1 MSEWDDTPWAGTSVS
16 PPAITRLPWDI
27 KAVTGAG
34 VSAFLNDPPLSSLR
48 QMDDPQAKA
57 KAFLQAYKCGWFYKA
72 ESKISGDIARLPWTV
87 SDGDVESDDPEESNI
102 PQPDLDI
109 PFETLNPIDQFMRLM
124 ERPNP
129 QQTGRMLRQKTHIR
143 RDMAGWTFWY
153 LEAASP
159 LSPITAIYGISPS
172 RLWPSYDK
180 RSGQLLGWIL
190 DYDKQGG
197 TMTFEPWEIVT
208 FSNASADDD
217 NTYGVGVVEA
227 VYAELPLTDLMSKHT
242 ADLLSTGG
250 RLAGMMWPRE
260 RALDEDEFN
269 DAQRAWRNVVSDANS
284 AKRMLLFPEPM
295 EYASGAST
303 PAEIGIPELAELNRD
318 NILTAFPIAPEVLGV
333 SMPAGQNASGETR
346 RELYDW
352 YWRGTIEPRS
362 DSFDEVIQVNIISR
376 YEALMGQT
384 FNFETNLPDLDDA
397 SSLLEKAGAFK
408 SLVSIGFDPKAAIKA
423 LDLDHIKWT
432 GLPALLDPRKQAEM
446 AAAAAA
452 AKPPE
457 NNGPS
462 ASVRDDTADS
472 SSVSQVV
479 AKATKARNDVVESND
494 PDLRRFFE
502 LQSERIIDG
511 IRAAWPRGAATK
523 SNIIRRD
530 WAIKADPDWWNQKRE
545 DDLLREV
552 LGKLYVQAARGSL
565 QVVAD
570 TLDLIV
576 PNRAVGRVVQD
587 LVDYGG
593 ERITGINGHT
603 LEAVQASLAEG
614 TRRGYG
620 LDQIID
626 GVPDEGYNGI
636 KALPEFDD
644 ARAETVARTE
654 TMLSYNRA
662 ALDAYGEFGVE
673 RVLAYDGD
681 YDPECAAR
689 DGQTFTV
696 EEAMAIE
703 DHPNG
708 TLDWA
713 PVTDKAYHGERIVVN
728 NYIGDAMKAQTPSEV
743 HVHVPEIKV
752 PEVHADMDPLIAAIQ
767 DAARPEVDLEPIV
780 KGLSDLLAKDVVV
793 NVPPPQVKVVERSGP
808 QDVRIVDDITP
819 PKTKRVI
826 RGQPTRQYPLG
837 PVTGVTEER

>member
-1 MSEWDDTPWAGTSVS
+1 VSEWDDTPWAGTPV
-16 PPAITRLPWDI
+16 PAVLPAVRTSWDI

-34 VSAFLNDPPLSSLR
+34 VTAFLNDPPLSSLR
-48 QMDDPQAKA
+48 AMDDPQAKA
-57 KAFLQAYKCGWFYKA
+57 KAFLKAYKCGWFYKA
-72 ESKISGDIARLPWTV
+72 ESKISGDLAKQPWTV
-87 SDGDVESDDPEESNI
+87 SDGDVESDDPEEANI
-102 PQPDLDI
+102 PRPDLDI
-109 PFETLNPIDQFMRLM
+109 PFEQLNPIDQFMRLM

-129 QQTGRMLRQKTHIR
+129 QQTGRMLRQKTFIR

-159 LSPITAIYGISPS
+159 VAAVTAIYGVSPA

-180 RSGQLLGWIL
+180 RSGELIGWIL
-190 DYDKQGG
+190 DYDQNGG
-197 TMTFEPWEIVT
+197 TMTFEPWEIVA

-269 DAQRAWRNVVSDANS
+269 DAQRAWRNVVSDPNS

-352 YWRGTIEPRS
+352 YWRGTVEPRS
-362 DSFDEVIQVNIISR
+362 TSYDEVIQVNILSR
-376 YEALMGQT
+376 YEALMGKT
-384 FNFETNLPDLDDA
+384 FKFETELPDLDDA

-408 SLVSIGFDPKAAIKA
+408 SLVNIGFDPKAIIKA
-423 LDLDHIKWT
+423 VGLDHIKWT
-432 GLPALLDPRKQAEM
+432 GLPDMLDPAKQAEM
-446 AAAAAA
+446 AQAAAA
-452 AKPPE
+452 AKPE
-457 NNGPS
+457 SGLS
-462 ASVRDDTADS
+462 ATVNEGTSGDRSQVN
-472 SSVSQVV
+472 QVV
-479 AKATKARNDVVESND
+479 AKATKARSTVVESND
-494 PDLRRFFE
+494 PDIRRFFE
-502 LQSERIIDG
+502 LQSERVITG
-511 IRAAWPRGAATK
+511 IRSDWPRTK
-523 SNIIRRD
+523 SLRRD
-530 WAIKADPDWWNQKRE
+530 WATKASPDWWDQQRE
-545 DDLLREV
+545 DSLLREV

-570 TLDLIV
+570 AVDGII
-576 PNRAVGRVVQD
+576 PNRAVGRIVAD
-587 LVDYGG
+587 LQEQGA
-593 ERITGINGHT
+593 ERITGINEHT
-603 LEAVQASLAEG
+603 LEAVQSALAEG
-614 TRRGYG
+614 TRHGYS

-626 GVPDEGYNGI
+626 GVPDENYAGI
-636 KALPEFDD
+636 KALPEFDA

-662 ALDAYGEFGVE
+662 ALDAYGEFGVSE
-673 RVLAYDGD
+673 VLAYDGD
-681 YDPECAAR
+681 EDPECAER
-689 DGQTFTV
+689 DGQTFTI

-713 PVTDKAYHGERIVVN
+713 PVT
-728 NYIGDAMKAQTPSEV
+728 T
-743 HVHVPEIKV
+743 
-752 PEVHADMDPLIAAIQ
+752 
-767 DAARPEVDLEPIV
+767 
-780 KGLSDLLAKDVVV
+780 
-793 NVPPPQVKVVERSGP
+793 
-808 QDVRIVDDITP
+808 
-819 PKTKRVI
+819 
-826 RGQPTRQYPLG
+826 
-837 PVTGVTEER
+837 